1 MTLKLVD
8 FPPPDYAHQPIT
20 LLLAPPPPPI
30 FRPATIPEFHI
41 SKLTSK
47 SVYFGSIW
55 FNWLRNQS
63 LFLASIT
70 LHIHSTSSSTLSLK
84 LFKFWGN
91 ELAAAFQQ
99 LRLISDIYLLFSKI
113 KFLLNYFYNN
123 FLQINFQAFKL
134 FSALL
139 IIQVSMTMTF
149 FIEKVLIST
158 RSDAVV

>member
-1 MTLKLVD
+1 MTLRLVD

-63 LFLASIT
+63 LFSASKT
-70 LHIHSTSSSTLSLK
+70 LHIHSTKHSTSSSTLSLK
-84 LFKFWGN
+84 LFTFWGILCLKVLPR
-91 ELAAAFQQ
+91 LAVRA
-99 LRLISDIYLLFSKI
+99 ISDIYLFSSK
-113 KFLLNYFYNN
+113 KSFLLNYFWNN
-123 FLQINFQAFKL
+123 FLQINF
-134 FSALL
+134 
-139 IIQVSMTMTF
+139 
-149 FIEKVLIST
+149 
-158 RSDAVV
+158 